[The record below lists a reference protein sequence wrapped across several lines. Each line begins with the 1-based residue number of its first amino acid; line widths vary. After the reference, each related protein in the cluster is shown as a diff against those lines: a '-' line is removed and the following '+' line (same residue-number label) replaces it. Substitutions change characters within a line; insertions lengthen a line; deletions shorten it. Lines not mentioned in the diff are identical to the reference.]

1 MLGGAVDPREGTQSA
16 RKHKAILEAATTL
29 FLSKGYQGTSVDEI
43 AALAAVGKQTVY
55 KHFADKQR
63 LFSEIILSNI
73 TTAEGFTSAAA
84 EILRDTSD
92 LGRDLR
98 EVARR
103 YLTVVIHPSVLQLR
117 RLIIAEAD
125 RFPELA
131 RSYYERVPEHTLT
144 SLGSS
149 FRELAERGLLQTD
162 EPALAARQFAW
173 LVLGQPLNQAM
184 FCGYDGPFSASELD
198 HLADAAVRVF
208 LAAYATADPRKP

>member
-1 MLGGAVDPREGTQSA
+1 VEPREGTQSA
-16 RKHKAILEAATTL
+16 RKHKAIVEAATAL

-63 LFSEIILSNI
+63 LFSEIVLGNI
-73 TTAEGFTSAAA
+73 ATAEGFTSAAA
-84 EILRDTSD
+84 DILRDTSD

-103 YLTVVIHPSVLQLR
+103 YLAVVMQPSVIQLR
-117 RLIIAEAD
+117 RLVIAEAD

-131 RSYYERVPEHTLT
+131 RTYYERVPGHTLA
-144 SLGSS
+144 SLGSC
-149 FRELAERGLLQTD
+149 FHDLAERGLLQTD
-162 EPALAARQFAW
+162 EPALAATHFAW

-184 FCGYDGPFSASELD
+184 FCGYNGPFGASELD

-208 LAAYATADPRKP
+208 LAAYATSDPRP